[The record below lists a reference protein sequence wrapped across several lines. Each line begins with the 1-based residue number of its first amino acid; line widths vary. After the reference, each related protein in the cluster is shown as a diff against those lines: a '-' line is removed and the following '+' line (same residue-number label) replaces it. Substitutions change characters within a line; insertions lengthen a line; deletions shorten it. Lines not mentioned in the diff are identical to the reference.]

1 MYRVRYWTKWVCTFW
16 GAAVGFMASVILTG
30 VGKKLFGV
38 LVLLWLWRFA
48 KEDEHFWLG
57 QFDSQHFPKLGRGG
71 LIDSTFGRGGSGN
84 YVDFN

>member
-1 MYRVRYWTKWVCTFW
+1 MKNFAWLMDLLFGSARAHTCPKSGQVYRVRYWTKWVCTFW
-16 GAAVGFMASVILTG
+16 GAVVGFMALVILIG

-57 QFDSQHFPKLGRGG
+57 QFD
-71 LIDSTFGRGGSGN
+71 
-84 YVDFN
+84 